1 MNDKELFKLELMKY
15 INEILSLNLNLQ
27 LDISDIEDILG
38 FIQNK
43 EMILRY
49 IKLNSNVQ
57 E

>member
-27 LDISDIEDILG
+27 LDIGDIEDILG

>member
-1 MNDKELFKLELMKY
+1 MNEKELFKLELMKY

-27 LDISDIEDILG
+27 LDISDIEDILE

>member
-27 LDISDIEDILG
+27 LDIGDIEDILE

>member
-15 INEILSLNLNLQ
+15 INEILSLNLNSQ
-27 LDISDIEDILG
+27 LDIGDIEDILG